1 MSKMTEVLKV
11 RSCVALGE
19 ALAAET
25 QDLIETKLIANS
37 DSLLERLIRVAEP
50 ADETPRLAL
59 WTNIECDHPISA
71 RTAASKGIVDA
82 RDGVRSRRG
91 INPCPTARLK
101 CTTPALHACGKS
113 SIRFEID
120 NADTQRF
127 ASKNVGRLDGAK
139 GKWATVLQPSAICM
153 MTRGPVRAM
162 GDRREMLEASA
173 ATCALTNETQ
183 AKRALSSVSTPIVDG
198 RVGEAVDVGAVP
210 DHLGIGVEERLAVRT
225 GDAHSRKT
233 SGRGQHRSRL

>member
-1 MSKMTEVLKV
+1 MTEVLKV

-162 GDRREMLEASA
+162 GYRREMLEASS
-173 ATCALTNETQ
+173 ATGAFTNETQ
-183 AKRALSSVSTPIVDG
+183 AKRAFSSVSAPIFDG
-198 RVGEAVDVGAVP
+198 RVRDAVDGGAVA
-210 DHLGIGVEERLAVRT
+210 DHRCGRIEKCRALRT
-225 GDAHSRKT
+225 RDAQRRVT
-233 SGRGQHRSRL
+233 SGRRQDRGRL

>member
-1 MSKMTEVLKV
+1 
-11 RSCVALGE
+11 
-19 ALAAET
+19 
-25 QDLIETKLIANS
+25 
-37 DSLLERLIRVAEP
+37 
-50 ADETPRLAL
+50 
-59 WTNIECDHPISA
+59 
-71 RTAASKGIVDA
+71 
-82 RDGVRSRRG
+82 
-91 INPCPTARLK
+91 
-101 CTTPALHACGKS
+101 
-113 SIRFEID
+113 
-120 NADTQRF
+120 
-127 ASKNVGRLDGAK
+127 
-139 GKWATVLQPSAICM
+139 

-173 ATCALTNETQ
+173 ATGALTNETQ